1 MCLRGLKLRKLTV
14 CTLWMTHKYFDALK
28 EHLVRKEKNN
38 TPPYCKEVSKKQT
51 LKGPAVSLFKF
62 YCRNSRTLNA
72 CITKDFNSKLRI
84 SNQKNF
90 LCWIL
95 ILLEG
100 KYCGIMYLII
110 VLFVLNSFFQN
121 QKSICPTEVVV

>member
-1 MCLRGLKLRKLTV
+1 MCVRGLKLRKLIV
-14 CTLWMTHKYFDALK
+14 HTLWKTHKYFHALK
-28 EHLVRKEKNN
+28 EHLVRKEK
-38 TPPYCKEVSKKQT
+38 TAYLLTVRKS
-51 LKGPAVSLFKF
+51 LKSRYLKALQFLCCKF

-95 ILLEG
+95 ILLEA
-100 KYCGIMYLII
+100 KYCGIIYLIM

-121 QKSICPTEVVV
+121 QKSICSTDVSV